1 MQLLED
7 RRQSIANDN
16 VKLMERMSRIMT
28 TSRQPTSVG
37 KMTGGGK
44 NEAFRKREEER
55 VASENIRM
63 TERLNSILPVL
74 SSAQLEKD
82 YTLHQKDVRSL
93 RKRIPQRS
101 RILPDTDISR
111 RASTESS
118 VQSSTHSSSRS
129 STHFPSNI
137 ESNNL
142 TSMSDFRKQFLGNR
156 RSTADPL
163 FLNRKNSEF
172 PDKFMLFHNLSEK

>member
-28 TSRQPTSVG
+28 TSRQPTSVV

-55 VASENIRM
+55 VAFENIRM

-93 RKRIPQRS
+93 RKRIPQRTK
-101 RILPDTDISR
+101 ILPDTDMSR
-111 RASTESS
+111 RGSTE
-118 VQSSTHSSSRS
+118 S

>member
-28 TSRQPTSVG
+28 TSRQPTSVV

-55 VASENIRM
+55 VAFENIRM

-101 RILPDTDISR
+101 RILPDTDMSR
-111 RASTESS
+111 RGSTESS
-118 VQSSTHSSSRS
+118 AHSQSTRS